1 MIEEES
7 EGEREER
14 RESTDTRHQKTI
26 SPMEVRL
33 ILLVPINQWEPL
45 LTSSFKQYAL
55 TCPVILIILCQQY
68 PGS

>member
-1 MIEEES
+1 MIEEE
-7 EGEREER
+7 

-26 SPMEVRL
+26 SPMEVR
-33 ILLVPINQWEPL
+33 ILLEPINQWEPL